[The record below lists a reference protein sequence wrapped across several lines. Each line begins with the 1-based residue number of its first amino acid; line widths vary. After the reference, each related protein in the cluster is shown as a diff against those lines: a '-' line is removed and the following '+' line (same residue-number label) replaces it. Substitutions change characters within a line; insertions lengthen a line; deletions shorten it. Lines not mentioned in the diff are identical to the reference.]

1 MELHK
6 WAEMDKWIEN
16 NKYKVW
22 RYWQRRIPGDWTPYE
37 LENKFMDEMTF
48 VNDTCQMGFIVDY
61 IPEPVKMLGFANAP
75 KYFTTV
81 DYVPIDRLELSFRID
96 DQLDEKGME
105 LFLEEAK
112 RYKDEISTSEKKR
125 KFRILFINWFN

>member
-1 MELHK
+1 MEIT
-6 WAEMDKWIEN
+6 KWIED
-16 NKYKVW
+16 NKYKIW

-37 LENKFMDEMTF
+37 LENKFMDETTF
-48 VNDTCQMGFIVDY
+48 VSDTCKMGFIVGY

-81 DYVPIDRLELSFRID
+81 DYVPIDRLELSFCLED
-96 DQLDEKGME
+96 ELDEKEME

-112 RYKDEISTSEKKR
+112 RHKDEISTSEMKEENVQNL
-125 KFRILFINWFN
+125 IYELI